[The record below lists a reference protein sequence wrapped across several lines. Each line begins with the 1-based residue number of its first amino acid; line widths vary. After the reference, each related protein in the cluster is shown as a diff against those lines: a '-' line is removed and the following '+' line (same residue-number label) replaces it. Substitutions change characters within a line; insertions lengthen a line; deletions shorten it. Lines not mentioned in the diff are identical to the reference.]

1 MNKRTF
7 WTHYFIYLI
16 KWPLLACIIGATVGG
31 LVRVFNLS
39 LDWITSETYS
49 FWLFGLPIVG
59 GLTTWLIGKWEP
71 GVYGDG
77 TQIYIDRVDQPPH
90 HSLRLLLGKF
100 AATIAT
106 LGTGGSGG
114 RVGPFVLIGS
124 IVGKL
129 STHLRIFPH
138 PRDTRVTAVCGAAAG
153 MGALLGSPLGGGIF
167 AAEVLFASSLDYN
180 VLFPAIL
187 ASMVGY
193 MVNHLILGGM
203 AFGCRLDYTF
213 SVYHLPP
220 ILATIALSA
229 VVGMIFVYIYE
240 EIKLPL
246 REKKRYRGIYP
257 IIGGVGVTII
267 GLIFGQKVMGTGED
281 MVLTALNNQNFI
293 IGGIIL
299 LTGKLLATTMT
310 VKSGGSGGFTFP
322 AIIMGAL
329 SANIISRLFGIEDA
343 ILHHAIICTGITA
356 AMASVLNT
364 PIAASII
371 MLELFGV
378 RAAPPVVMGA
388 VLGFIIGRPTI
399 IYSYRDKG
407 VWKKSR
413 GI

>member
-1 MNKRTF
+1 MNKRAF
-7 WTHYFIYLI
+7 WIHYFIYLI

-39 LDWITSETYS
+39 IDWITYETYS

-77 TQIYIDRVDQPPH
+77 TQIYIDRVDQPPN

-153 MGALLGSPLGGGIF
+153 MGALFGAPLGGGIF

-203 AFGCRLDYTF
+203 SFGCRLDYTF
-213 SVYHLPP
+213 SAHHLPV
-220 ILATIALSA
+220 ILTAIAFSA

-240 EIKLPL
+240 EIKLPFSG
-246 REKKRYRGIYP
+246 KKRFRWIYP
-257 IIGGVGVTII
+257 IIGGGGITVI
-267 GLIFGQKVMGTGED
+267 GLIFGRKVMGTGED
-281 MVLTALNNQNFI
+281 MVLTALNNHNYI
-293 IGGIIL
+293 VGGIIL
-299 LTGKLLATTMT
+299 LIGKLLATTMT
-310 VKSGGSGGFTFP
+310 VKSGGSGGLTFP

-329 SANIISRLFGIEDA
+329 SANIISRLFGIGDTV
-343 ILHHAIICTGITA
+343 LHHAVICAGITA

-364 PIAASII
+364 PIAAGII

-378 RAAPPVVMGA
+378 RAAPPVVLGA
-388 VLGFIIGRPTI
+388 VLGFIIGRPMV

-407 VWKKSR
+407 IWKKSR